1 MSKHTPGPWM
11 VHRYVTG
18 NGIAK
23 HVGTV
28 GCGLVASV
36 GDHDARCGGLH
47 KQYASACYEGLDRMA
62 VMDANA
68 ALIADAPRL
77 ARMAET
83 GEELVRAAR
92 QVNRWASAFLSEVI
106 DAYGADVDYPI
117 DAGTS
122 LAETLFRMR
131 GRIQTYEEASK

>member
-77 ARMAET
+77 RRMADA
-83 GEELVRAAR
+83 GAELVPLA
-92 QVNRWASAFLSEVI
+92 
-106 DAYGADVDYPI
+106 VD
-117 DAGTS
+117 
-122 LAETLFRMR
+122 L
-131 GRIQTYEEASK
+131 IQTALADCADEEGFPCPTYEAQRDLHLEQLAGQLTLAIAAYEKASK